1 MVREMLTGNY
11 AAAWGARLSEV
22 DYVPAFPITP
32 QTEIIE
38 VISKWI
44 NDGVMDTKFTNMD
57 SEHSMITAA
66 GTAAATG
73 ARVFSATSSQGLLYG
88 YEMLYNITG
97 WRVPLVLINVSRGLS
112 APITLE
118 PDHNDVLSTRDSGL
132 IQIHAETCQ
141 EILDSILMAYKISED
156 ERVLL
161 PVLINMDGFYLSFT
175 REPVEI
181 PGKKKVREFLPE
193 YHPKHACFKASKPMA
208 QGVSVLGGSIYSYFK
223 YQMHLAAL
231 NAIKVHNEVAN
242 DFKRIFGRSYST
254 IEAFKMD
261 DADYVLVMSNSFT
274 IKGKAAINNFRKKGL
289 RVGLLRLRLI
299 RPFPFAELRTL
310 LNGKKAVAV
319 IDQNISPGSGGIL
332 FNDVS
337 SALYHESNRP
347 EAILSFIGG
356 LGGKDISLAEFGYII
371 EEMKKSLETGT
382 VPETQLLYT
391 EHDLQQINNFLNIA
405 GKASKKTE
413 SPKPV
418 FVSQK

>member
-1 MVREMLTGNY
+1 MVKEMLTGNY

-38 VISKWI
+38 TLSQWI
-44 NDGVMDTKFTNMD
+44 NDGEMNAKFTNMD

-88 YEMLYNITG
+88 YEMLYNVTG
-97 WRVPLVLINVSRGLS
+97 WRVPLVLVNVSRGLS

-118 PDHNDVLSTRDSGL
+118 PDHNDILSTRDSGF

-141 EILDSILMAYKISED
+141 EVLDTILMAYRIAED

-181 PGKKKVREFLPE
+181 PCKDAVSRFLPE
-193 YHPKHACFKASKPMA
+193 YNPKHAFFKASKPMS
-208 QGVSVLGGSIYSYFK
+208 QGVAVLGGSAYSYFK
-223 YQMHLAAL
+223 YQMHLASL
-231 NAIKVHNEVAN
+231 NVLTVHDEVAGE
-242 DFKRIFGRSYST
+242 FKRIFGRSYSAT
-254 IEAFKMD
+254 EAFKID
-261 DADYVLVMSNSFT
+261 DAEYVIIMSNSFT
-274 IKGKAAINNFRKKGL
+274 IKGKAAVNKFREKGL
-289 RVGLLRLRLI
+289 KAGLLRLRLI
-299 RPFPFAELRTL
+299 RPFPSTELKAFLR
-310 LNGKKAVAV
+310 GKKAVAV

-332 FNDVS
+332 FKDVTT
-337 SALYHESNRP
+337 ALYHDPDRP
-347 EAILSFIGG
+347 ERILSFIGG
-356 LGGKDISLAEFGYII
+356 LGGKDIGHAEFKHIV
-371 EEMKKSLETGT
+371 EEMEKSIETGI

-391 EHDLQQINNFLNIA
+391 KNDLEHINNLLNIA
-405 GKASKKTE
+405 GNPLE
-413 SPKPV
+413 GLEN
-418 FVSQK
+418 

>member
-1 MVREMLTGNY
+1 MVKEMLTGNY

-44 NDGVMDTKFTNMD
+44 NDGEMNAKFTNMD

-88 YEMLYNITG
+88 YEMLYSITG
-97 WRVPLVLINVSRGLS
+97 WRVPLVFINVSRGLS

-141 EILDSILMAYKISED
+141 EILDSILMAYRIAED

-181 PGKKKVREFLPE
+181 PGKDEVSKFLSE
-193 YHPKHACFKASKPMA
+193 YNPKHAYFKASKPMA
-208 QGVSVLGGSIYSYFK
+208 QGVAVLGGSIYSYFK

-231 NAIKVHNEVAN
+231 NAITVHNEVAS
-242 DFKRIFGRSYST
+242 DFKRIFGRSYSA
-254 IEAFKMD
+254 IEAFKID
-261 DADYVLVMSNSFT
+261 DADCIIIMSNSFT
-274 IKGKAAINNFRKKGL
+274 IKGKAAINKFREKGL
-289 RVGLLRLRLI
+289 KVGLLRLRLI
-299 RPFPFAELRTL
+299 RPFPLTELRTL

-337 SALYHESNRP
+337 SALYHEPKRP
-347 EAILSFIGG
+347 EVILSFIGG
-356 LGGKDISLAEFGYII
+356 LGGKDISHAEFSYII
-371 EEMKKSLETGT
+371 EEMKKSVETGV

-391 EHDLQQINNFLNIA
+391 KHDLEQINKFLNIA
-405 GKASKKTE
+405 EKTSRKTK

-418 FVSQK
+418 YVSQE